1 MVYLQAADAT
11 VSGGYR
17 SRLALLL
24 TTRTADVTARQI
36 EAGWPLPARGKV
48 KKELD
53 GTYQPVS
60 SDPSYLNSNGTTS
73 PKPIGMGQSGIPI
86 S

>member
-24 TTRTADVTARQI
+24 ATETADVTARQI
-36 EAGWPLPARGKV
+36 EVGLVSTGQRQSQKGVGWHLSASVERPVVL
-48 KKELD
+48 EL
-53 GTYQPVS
+53 
-60 SDPSYLNSNGTTS
+60 
-73 PKPIGMGQSGIPI
+73 
-86 S
+86 